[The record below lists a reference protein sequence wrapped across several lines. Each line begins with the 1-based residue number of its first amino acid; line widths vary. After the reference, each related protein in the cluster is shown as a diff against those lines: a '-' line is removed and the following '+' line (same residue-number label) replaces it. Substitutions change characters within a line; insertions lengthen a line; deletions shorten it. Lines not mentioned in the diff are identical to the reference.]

1 MFSAAMARRPK
12 RINPPSNQG
21 FSGWEMLLAPL
32 IQATSTVYTVG
43 QTKDI
48 EQAKVQAQASIVAM
62 QESTKR
68 LELELQ
74 EKQLELLSAASEEK
88 QLMSA
93 GMDLTSPKT
102 LAILGGAGLGIGLL
116 TYLLLK
122 K

>member
-1 MFSAAMARRPK
+1 MLSTEMT
-12 RINPPSNQG
+12 SNN

-32 IQATSTVYTVG
+32 IQAGSTVYTVG

-62 QESTKR
+62 QEKTK
-68 LELELQ
+68 LMELALQ
-74 EKQLELLSAASEEK
+74 EKQLELLSQTSEGSE
-88 QLMSA
+88 LMSA
-93 GMDLTSPKT
+93 GMDITSPGT

-116 TYLLLK
+116 AYLLLK